1 LVKGF
6 FKNIHHDG
14 HNFLSGKRALEHAD
28 VGTADRLSANAQWL
42 SRRGIDKLC
51 LPASLL
57 DFSRR
62 LTDKNKAAQVLSNM
76 LDECP
81 APKVQKLG
89 RGRVKPVNV
98 GVQHSLLT
106 ERSS

>member
-1 LVKGF
+1 
-6 FKNIHHDG
+6 
-14 HNFLSGKRALEHAD
+14 
-28 VGTADRLSANAQWL
+28 
-42 SRRGIDKLC
+42 
-51 LPASLL
+51 
-57 DFSRR
+57 
-62 LTDKNKAAQVLSNM
+62 M